1 MDFSSVPAGLE
12 IVVPVLV
19 FVFASLQKW
28 KRGITDTWREEAE
41 AQKLRADR
49 LAEQVHG
56 LSEEI
61 KALRR
66 ENAELRGM
74 LKAAKG
80 ETTA

>member
-1 MDFSSVPAGLE
+1 MIDNIPAGLE
-12 IVVPVLV
+12 VVVPVLV
-19 FVFASLQKW
+19 FVFVSLQKW

-49 LAEQVHG
+49 LAEQVAE
-56 LSEEI
+56 LTNEV

-74 LKAAKG
+74 LAAYKDG
-80 ETTA
+80 ATS

>member
-1 MDFSSVPAGLE
+1 MEFLKHLPSGIDLIIPIL
-12 IVVPVLV
+12 VL
-19 FVFASLQKW
+19 VFASLQKF

-49 LAEQVHG
+49 LAEQVAE
-56 LSEEI
+56 LTEEV

-74 LKAAKG
+74 LASD
-80 ETTA
+80 

>member
-1 MDFSSVPAGLE
+1 MLYNFPAGLE
-12 IVVPVLV
+12 VVVPVLV
-19 FVFASLQKW
+19 FVFVSLQKW

-49 LAEQVHG
+49 LAEQVAE
-56 LSEEI
+56 LTDEI

-74 LKAAKG
+74 LAAKDK
-80 ETTA
+80 TSP